1 MNPERVS
8 PSLLAELF
16 ELEEDAYRLAV
27 REAKRIGSGPPA
39 TALRAVA
46 AHANEALEE
55 LPSKAR
61 ERHVRL
67 GSMSALAVD
76 TFHRL
81 SDVVIDAFVDNEH
94 AYRRALTAFHRGI
107 DLVRLTRAAAIDEG
121 DDGLSSWCDHWLA
134 ARERLVAAA
143 SAELEWF
150 GRHPFFA
157 RLADPLPS

>member
-1 MNPERVS
+1 MNPERFS
-8 PSLLAELF
+8 PTLLAELF
-16 ELEEDAYRLAV
+16 ELEEDAYRLAI

-81 SDVVIDAFVDNEH
+81 RDVVVDAFVDNEH
-94 AYRRALTAFHRGI
+94 AYRRALTSFRRGI
-107 DLVRLTRAAAIDEG
+107 DLVRLTRAAAMDEG
-121 DDGLSSWCDHWLA
+121 DDGLSSFCDRWLA

-143 SAELEWF
+143 GAELEWF

-157 RLADPLPS
+157 RLGDAVPS